1 MSLLSQPARPV
12 GGMNYDREARRL
24 LRSGY
29 REAANRVAVA
39 GVENRR
45 SGIQSYEGRKEEERL
60 ARAADRFDRMSR
72 YRALTG
78 RGEAAKP
85 EAETQP
91 AAPAKES
98 AAAPAATKPFGN
110 MSPSEYAASVGKK
123 AMEQDKSD
131 AEGKKALNEK
141 ADALLAK
148 AQTEYDKKRLFET
161 ASSSTEALNK
171 AVAESKA
178 KSDKLLAPKPT
189 TGKAPLADDLASI
202 AESRKALAEAL
213 AMPKVEGPPLEL
225 RPLRFPK
232 SPAQRYAE
240 SNAELEAQGRR
251 NVLGSYSSPSSKTPI
266 SGPATEAGRGSIS
279 GEQGAARAE
288 KSAAP
293 ALRAALP
300 STKLIDP
307 KKEEQRN
314 KDSISQRDNR
324 VRESVRKAKE
334 EEVAEWERQS
344 EAGKN
349 LPAWM
354 RGTAA
359 GKLLQL
365 LQRPTY

>member
-1 MSLLSQPARPV
+1 MTFFTC
-12 GGMNYDREARRL
+12 
-24 LRSGY
+24 
-29 REAANRVAVA
+29 
-39 GVENRR
+39 
-45 SGIQSYEGRKEEERL
+45 QS
-60 ARAADRFDRMSR
+60 
-72 YRALTG
+72 
-78 RGEAAKP
+78 
-85 EAETQP
+85 
-91 AAPAKES
+91 
-98 AAAPAATKPFGN
+98 
-110 MSPSEYAASVGKK
+110 
-123 AMEQDKSD
+123 
-131 AEGKKALNEK
+131 
-141 ADALLAK
+141 
-148 AQTEYDKKRLFET
+148 
-161 ASSSTEALNK
+161 
-171 AVAESKA
+171 
-178 KSDKLLAPKPT
+178 

>member
-29 REAANRVAVA
+29 REAANRVAIA

-78 RGEAAKP
+78 RGEATKP

-91 AAPAKES
+91 AAPAKEPA

-123 AMEQDKSD
+123 ALEQDKSD

-202 AESRKALAEAL
+202 AESRKVLAEAL
-213 AMPKVEGPPLEL
+213 AMPKVQRPAETPSPMEPVSQAGPP
-225 RPLRFPK
+225 
-232 SPAQRYAE
+232 A
-240 SNAELEAQGRR
+240 
-251 NVLGSYSSPSSKTPI
+251 
-266 SGPATEAGRGSIS
+266 
-279 GEQGAARAE
+279 
-288 KSAAP
+288 SAAP
-293 ALRAALP
+293 VPQAGPPASAKPAPQAASQPKPQVSIAGAGATEILFPKVMAERYRKEKEKNTKAPLRDMA
-300 STKLIDP
+300 
-307 KKEEQRN
+307 
-314 KDSISQRDNR
+314 
-324 VRESVRKAKE
+324 
-334 EEVAEWERQS
+334 VA
-344 EAGKN
+344 G
-349 LPAWM
+349 
-354 RGTAA
+354 AA
-359 GKLLQL
+359 GARQL
-365 LQRPTY
+365 LRDIAAGYK